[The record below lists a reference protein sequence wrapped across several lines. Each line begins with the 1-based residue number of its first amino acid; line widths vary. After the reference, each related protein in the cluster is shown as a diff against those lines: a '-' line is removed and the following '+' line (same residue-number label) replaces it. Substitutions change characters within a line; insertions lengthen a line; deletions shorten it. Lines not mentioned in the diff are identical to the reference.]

1 MGEAGGTGLF
11 VKMFG
16 FFDITYKG
24 KSIFLESASNARPL
38 SLLRFLLSQ
47 KDKVFVPETIA
58 ENVWPENEYLDE
70 KKVIRT
76 YIHRLRKIIS
86 QENVFKKDFSEQI
99 NILNVKG
106 NYKLMLSE
114 DVQMDTLD
122 FERYRNIVSRE
133 LDDERLIETFN
144 RVCSIY
150 AGEFLEDSKFD
161 HWVVML
167 RNYYL
172 RSFCTMVGVILE
184 HLERRKRFNEMIDIC
199 ERSLQIYDLDE
210 AINIFFIKALI
221 ETDQVN
227 NAMKHYS
234 FITSKMYNTLSV
246 TPSEKMREVYKRLKS
261 TQVTADN
268 TTSAPVEIENL
279 DGANLWL
286 MINEAVKSQLKTTEN
301 HYSIGYVT
309 ISGSDI
315 VAETEEP
322 EALTEEE
329 AALRESYSRD
339 EIKESLRQALEFAL
353 RRNDMYAVTE
363 ELTAIL
369 VLHDAKPEFYTNISG
384 RICTSFYSRINKLKY
399 KLNVH
404 FCTAVSID

>member
-1 MGEAGGTGLF
+1 MVETGETALF

-38 SLLRFLLSQ
+38 ALLRFLLSQ

-76 YIHRLRKIIS
+76 YIHRLRKIIA

-106 NYKLMLSE
+106 NYKLVLSD
-114 DVQMDTLD
+114 DVRMDTLE
-122 FERYRNIVSRE
+122 FEQCRNVISRE

-144 RVCSIY
+144 RVFSIY
-150 AGEFLEDSKFD
+150 SGEFLEDSKFD
-161 HWVVML
+161 HWVIML

-172 RSFCTMVGVILE
+172 RSFCAMVGVILE
-184 HLERRKRFNEMIDIC
+184 HLERRQRFSDMIDIC

-210 AINIFFIKALI
+210 AINIFFIKAMI
-221 ETDQVN
+221 ETNQVN

-261 TQVTADN
+261 TQVTEN
-268 TTSAPVEIENL
+268 TAAAPVVELESI
-279 DGANLWL
+279 DSSNLWL
-286 MINEAVKSQLKTTEN
+286 MINEAVRSQMKSTEN
-301 HYSIGYVT
+301 HYSVGYVT
-309 ISGSDI
+309 IDESDL
-315 VAETEEP
+315 VAPDEPADGGEASKSSYTSEE
-322 EALTEEE
+322 
-329 AALRESYSRD
+329 
-339 EIKESLRQALEFAL
+339 IQESLRQALEFAL
-353 RRNDMYAVTE
+353 RKNDMYAIADDT
-363 ELTAIL
+363 TAIL
-369 VLHDAKPEFYTNISG
+369 VLHDAKPDFYANISG
-384 RICTSFYSRINKLKY
+384 RISTSFYSRINKMKY
-399 KLNVH
+399 KLNVR
-404 FCTAVSID
+404 FCTAVCID

>member
-1 MGEAGGTGLF
+1 MGEAGESALF

-38 SLLRFLLSQ
+38 ALLRFLLSQ

-86 QENVFKKDFSEQI
+86 QENVFKKDFSDQI

-106 NYKLMLSE
+106 NYKLVLSD
-114 DVQMDTLD
+114 DVRMDTLE
-122 FERYRNIVSRE
+122 FELCRNVVSRE

-150 AGEFLEDSKFD
+150 SGEFLEDSKFD
-161 HWVVML
+161 HWVIML

-184 HLERRKRFNEMIDIC
+184 HLERRQRFNEMIDIC
-199 ERSLQIYDLDE
+199 ESSLQIYDLDE
-210 AINIFFIKALI
+210 AINIFFIKAMI
-221 ETDQVN
+221 ETNQVN

-261 TQVTADN
+261 TQVTEN
-268 TTSAPVEIENL
+268 TASAPVEFENL
-279 DGANLWL
+279 DNSSLWL
-286 MINEAVKSQLKTTEN
+286 MINEAVKSQMKSTEN
-301 HYSIGYVT
+301 QYSIGYVT
-309 ISGSDI
+309 IGESDI
-315 VAETEEP
+315 VSHEAIDGEPDDEAQRENYSGEE
-322 EALTEEE
+322 
-329 AALRESYSRD
+329 
-339 EIKESLRQALEFAL
+339 IQESLRQALEFAL
-353 RRNDMYAVTE
+353 RKNDMYAITD
-363 ELTAIL
+363 ELMAIL
-369 VLHDAKPEFYTNISG
+369 VLCDAKPEFYANISS

-399 KLNVH
+399 KLNVR